1 MRLIITHRMWDSK
14 YGYAPIPDIG
24 VMPIRPRIVRTT
36 LVKVSRYAKSNA
48 YFTQVSRAGYA
59 QRSRRSR
66 RACRRRLAR
75 RRSSPMCFAP
85 TLPPERNLKSQP
97 PPPRRQRTM
106 TVVTV
111 VFAPRPSDRRPSRAA
126 GTVVAGAGADCTLSA
141 SLVVASR
148 AAVNFHSHSCTV
160 GLAPCADRQSSYH
173 ATRCALTRR
182 CPARGYAEKWNS

>member
-75 RRSSPMCFAP
+75 RLSSPMCFASTDTGARP
-85 TLPPERNLKSQP
+85 CTGRAQFRTSAEAK
-97 PPPRRQRTM
+97 RQQ
-106 TVVTV
+106 
-111 VFAPRPSDRRPSRAA
+111 
-126 GTVVAGAGADCTLSA
+126 VAVCSNHL
-141 SLVVASR
+141 LR
-148 AAVNFHSHSCTV
+148 MEF
-160 GLAPCADRQSSYH
+160 R
-173 ATRCALTRR
+173 
-182 CPARGYAEKWNS
+182 